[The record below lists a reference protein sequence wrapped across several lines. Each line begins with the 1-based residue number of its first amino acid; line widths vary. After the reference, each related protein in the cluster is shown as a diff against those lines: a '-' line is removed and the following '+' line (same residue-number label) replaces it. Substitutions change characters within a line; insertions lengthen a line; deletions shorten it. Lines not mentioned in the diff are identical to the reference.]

1 MMTRE
6 TRSLIT
12 MWENAGTL
20 LEKYEIQQKAG
31 ECLNENQFD
40 LFYEN
45 VRFVSIP
52 TIHMGLNT
60 SKSDGDL
67 WDSKV
72 NEVRKAVEEVGIA
85 SASWG
90 CTGRTLHHILACQLQ
105 EALPEYDFDITY
117 NYGCKIKKR

>member
-31 ECLNENQFD
+31 ECLDDNQFD

-45 VRFVSIP
+45 VKFVNVP

-60 SKSDGDL
+60 DPHDKEWGSK
-67 WDSKV
+67 
-72 NEVRKAVEEVGIA
+72 VEEVRTVVEREGIA
-85 SASWG
+85 KASWG
-90 CTGRTLHHILACQLQ
+90 CTGRTRHQMHAHQL
-105 EALPEYDFDITY
+105 EKALPEYDFEITY
-117 NYGCKIKKR
+117 NYGCTIRKK